1 MAVQQFSQNIF
12 RQLIDQYRLQAND
25 RTRQLLSA
33 FENFERQLQES
44 AQRLNE
50 DRKQRDDQLN
60 KLQKKYSKWKLPK
73 FQVPN
78 DQKCENGANLLDST
92 TDEKKN
98 MDDLKCEIEQLK
110 LQLNNV
116 SGNLFDIRE
125 LLKNATNKAV
135 EQQPK
140 RKSSTTKQTKP
151 VPSREISTELST
163 ESEGDSFLNLKF
175 TSIRNNTNENNNSR
189 ATGTDREEASEE
201 NKQKEENGRIE
212 RQLEKNSYSPP
223 RVSFAFDRQRG
234 GKNFNSHNSQLV
246 HAEIDTDHS
255 PTSDKSQQSKSVHK
269 KNNIVKVNNNN
280 NNNISTDTDEEEE
293 ESVKSE
299 LNSNDSHDDDDESI
313 KKQRS
318 GSYEPA
324 TNSKDKKD
332 EDDFLAKLFPDKFGS
347 KLTLNN
353 TTNASSKLSADTKEL
368 VTLIG
373 SNQNYTDE
381 SDSDFFFS

>member
-1 MAVQQFSQNIF
+1 METHYRQWKMAVQQFSQNIF

-25 RTRQLLSA
+25 RTRQLLNA

-78 DQKCENGANLLDST
+78 DQKCENAANLLDST

-98 MDDLKCEIEQLK
+98 MDELKCEIEQLK

-125 LLKNATNKAV
+125 LLKNANKAV

-189 ATGTDREEASEE
+189 AVG
-201 NKQKEENGRIE
+201 KK
-212 RQLEKNSYSPP
+212 SYSPP

-234 GKNFNSHNSQLV
+234 GKIFNSHNSQLV

-255 PTSDKSQQSKSVHK
+255 PTSDKSEQSKSVHK

-280 NNNISTDTDEEEE
+280 NNTSTDTDEEEE

-299 LNSNDSHDDDDESI
+299 LNSNDSHDDDDESV
-313 KKQRS
+313 KKLRS

-381 SDSDFFFS
+381 SDSDFFYS

>member
-25 RTRQLLSA
+25 RTRQLLNA

-78 DQKCENGANLLDST
+78 DQKCENAANLLDST

-98 MDDLKCEIEQLK
+98 MDELKCEIEQLK

-116 SGNLFDIRE
+116 SGNLFDVRE
-125 LLKNATNKAV
+125 LLKNANKAV

-175 TSIRNNTNENNNSR
+175 TSIRNNTNENNNNR
-189 ATGTDREEASEE
+189 ATGTGTDREEASEE
-201 NKQKEENGRIE
+201 KKQKEENGRIE

-234 GKNFNSHNSQLV
+234 GKIFNSHNSQLV

-255 PTSDKSQQSKSVHK
+255 PTSDKSEQSKSVRK
-269 KNNIVKVNNNN
+269 KNNIVKVNNN

-299 LNSNDSHDDDDESI
+299 LNSNDSHDDDDESV
-313 KKQRS
+313 KKLRS

-381 SDSDFFFS
+381 SDSDFFYS